1 MSVVT
6 YIELCASPE
15 TFGMISAKT
24 RRTVLIPV
32 FGIRRESFVTV
43 ACVLCLSRSALL
55 FRRMRTVFMRRQTY
69 VCLLREFT
77 RSVYAL
83 FKNRRV
89 RVKCTRGAMRAY
101 IHMRFRRSVSV
112 ASFTRRQRQ
121 FRRGGF
127 FSETARGR
135 EL

>member
-24 RRTVLIPV
+24 RRTVFIPV

-101 IHMRFRRSVSV
+101 NHMR
-112 ASFTRRQRQ
+112 
-121 FRRGGF
+121 
-127 FSETARGR
+127 
-135 EL
+135 